1 MPSLVEIEFVRS
13 ELFGMF
19 PTYFYCFVI
28 TGISHW
34 TNLIQEYFVPSLV

>member
-13 ELFGMF
+13 ELLIFGMF

-28 TGISHW
+28 TGISH
-34 TNLIQEYFVPSLV
+34 